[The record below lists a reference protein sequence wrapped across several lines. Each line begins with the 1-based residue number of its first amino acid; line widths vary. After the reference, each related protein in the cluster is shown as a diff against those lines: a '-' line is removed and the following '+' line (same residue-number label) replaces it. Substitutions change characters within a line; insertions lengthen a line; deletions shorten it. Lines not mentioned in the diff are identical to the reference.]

1 MSKAEFISGNE
12 SVEDLIS
19 MVDRNSETSNSIIS
33 MISLTTAKLY
43 PATYNQ
49 FIKSL
54 KNKRTLIF
62 DKYSKTFSF
71 EEELNKDKSSFS
83 LLSIFKNNRKKVIS
97 KLNDNKLN
105 TMVGLLNNIQL
116 LTGFGLDMDTHLK
129 NECKQLKEKFN
140 LQRKGAIESLN
151 RFKWAKD
158 ICMQHKF
165 EIGAKSMQF
174 YVDVYDNYL
183 EVYCD

>member
-1 MSKAEFISGNE
+1 MIKGESINGNE

-19 MVDRNSETSNSIIS
+19 MLDRNSETSDSIIL
-33 MISLTTAKLY
+33 MISLTTAKHF

-62 DKYSKTFSF
+62 DKYSKTFGF
-71 EEELNKDKSSFS
+71 EEELNKDKSTFS
-83 LLSIFKNNRKKVIS
+83 LFSIFKNNRKKVIS
-97 KLNDNKLN
+97 KLIDNKLN
-105 TMVGLLNNIQL
+105 TMVSLLNNIQL
-116 LTGFGLDMDTHLK
+116 LTGLDMDTHLK

-183 EVYCD
+183 EVYSD

>member
-33 MISLTTAKLY
+33 MISLTTAKLF

-62 DKYSKTFSF
+62 DKYSKTFGF

-97 KLNDNKLN
+97 KLKDNKLN
-105 TMVGLLNNIQL
+105 NMVGLLNNIQL
-116 LTGFGLDMDTHLK
+116 LTAFGLDKDTHLK

-174 YVDVYDNYL
+174 YVDVYNKYL